1 MTDNTQ
7 PSAADVS
14 GFYDI
19 GTQVLISIWSESFH
33 VGYWFSDDDDT
44 PNQQAVERMEDEL
57 FRRLGVSSGSRV
69 LDVGCGIGTPA
80 FRLAETTGAEIL
92 GITIDPG
99 EVDLSNRRAKER
111 GWAEQ
116 VTFEHADALSLPY
129 PDDSFDAAVA
139 IESLIHMDRLPALR
153 EIGRVVRPGGAIV
166 ISDLLQRNKLSA
178 EEEAE
183 LATVLEAMALTP
195 VHTLASYRELVASS
209 GLRLEELTDIT
220 EHTKRTGGAMADS
233 ARQHYDDLVARF
245 GDEAAGVL
253 DYMINPP
260 VPETGMV
267 LTVVRP

>member
-14 GFYDI
+14 GFYDV
-19 GTQVLISIWSESFH
+19 GTQVLITIWSESFH
-33 VGYWFSDDDDT
+33 VGYWLSDEDDT
-44 PNQQAVERMEDEL
+44 PNQQAVERMEGEL
-57 FRRLGVSSGSRV
+57 FRRLGVSSGDRV

-80 FRLAETTGAEIL
+80 FRLAETTGAEVV
-92 GITIDPG
+92 GVTIDHG
-99 EVDLSNRRAKER
+99 EVELSTLRAKER
-111 GWAEQ
+111 GLSDQ
-116 VTFEHADALSLPY
+116 VTFAHADALSLPY

-166 ISDLLQRNKLSA
+166 ISDLLQRNELTP

-183 LATVLEAMALTP
+183 LAAALEGMALTP
-195 VHTLASYRELVASS
+195 MHTLPSYRDLIASS
-209 GLRLEELTDIT
+209 GLHLEELTDIT

-233 ARQHYDDLVARF
+233 ARRHYDDLVARF

-253 DYMINPP
+253 DFMINPP
-260 VPETGMV
+260 VRETGLV
-267 LTVVRP
+267 LAVVRP